1 MCPSLPPPMRAPDLN
16 TLFLLVRIWD
26 QVNMKIRDIDEIYL
40 VEDNLLLQRL
50 AVLPDLVL
58 LQARRAVIVQ
68 LEYEINCA

>member
-1 MCPSLPPPMRAPDLN
+1 MH
-16 TLFLLVRIWD
+16 
-26 QVNMKIRDIDEIYL
+26 IDEIYL

-68 LEYEINCA
+68 LEYEINCS